1 MAIPKKVILDLINDL
16 PEEKIGKVI
25 SFIRFI
31 QSEDDEAELVLE
43 PDDEED
49 VIRILEEDEW
59 YNYDQVKKMIEGK
72 QNE

>member
-31 QSEDDEAELVLE
+31 QSEDNEAELVLE
-43 PDDEED
+43 SDDEED